1 MSDLT
6 VRSQPEWFEA
16 VPRSVRGHAVAG
28 VALFALAFGGFGYW
42 AFTAPLAAAVISQGS
57 FVATGQNKI
66 IQHLEGGI
74 IEQIYVSEG
83 DRVEEGDVLM
93 RLDRTA
99 AQAVERELNLR
110 LWRLEAVETR
120 LLAESEGQEELVFS
134 PHLEEAKLVEP
145 EVAGILDG
153 QMLTFNVTRS
163 ELDNELRLLQRDIEA
178 LTIRS
183 AGYRSQL
190 ESHQLQLE
198 ILTEE
203 FTAQDELLDQ
213 GLTRR
218 GEVASIR
225 RAMIEAEGQLGR
237 LQAEIDEIEEVSAR
251 YEAQMA
257 NAIDEYRRKA
267 LEELQVTQA
276 EIDALRER
284 SMAARDVSDRV
295 EILSPVD
302 GTIVRL
308 HYNTPGGVVETGKP
322 IAEILP
328 AAAPLIVE
336 ALVPRNEVDS
346 VREGE
351 TAQVRLTALNQRTT
365 PVLTGTVEYLSADSV
380 TDQSTGVIREVYVA
394 RIGLTP
400 EELDRVPGNFMPTPG
415 MPAEVM
421 IQTEERTFA
430 QYIARPITD
439 SMTRAFRE
447 D

>member
-1 MSDLT
+1 MSDLSI
-6 VRSQPEWFEA
+6 RREPEWFEA
-16 VPRSVRGHAVAG
+16 VPRSVRGHAIAG
-28 VALFALAFGGFGYW
+28 VALFALAFGGFGTW
-42 AFTAPLAAAVISQGS
+42 ALTAPLAAAVISQGS

-66 IQHLEGGI
+66 VQHLEGGI
-74 IEQIYVSEG
+74 IEEIYVAEG
-83 DRVEEGDVLM
+83 DRVEAGQVLM

-110 LWRLEAVETR
+110 LWRLEAVEAR
-120 LLAESEGQEELVFS
+120 LLAESEGREELFFP
-134 PHLEEAKLVEP
+134 PHLEEAKLIEP

-153 QMLTFNVTRS
+153 QMLTFNVSRS

-190 ESHQLQLE
+190 DSHQLQLE
-198 ILTEE
+198 ILSTE
-203 FTAQDELLDQ
+203 FAAQDELLAQ
-213 GLTRR
+213 GLARR

-225 RAMIEAEGQLGR
+225 RAMVEAEGQLGR

-267 LEELQVTQA
+267 LEELQATQA

-308 HYNTPGGVVETGKP
+308 YYNTAGGVVETGKP

-328 AAAPLIVE
+328 AEAPLIVE
-336 ALVPRNEVDS
+336 ALILRNEVDS
-346 VREGE
+346 VHEGHP
-351 TAQVRLTALNQRTT
+351 AQVRLTSLNQRTT
-365 PVLTGTVEYLSADSV
+365 PVLTGTVDYLSADSI
-380 TDQSTGVIREVYVA
+380 TDQSDGTIREVFVA
-394 RIGLTP
+394 RVGLTP
-400 EELDRVPGNFMPTPG
+400 EELERVPGNFVPTPG

-421 IQTEERTFA
+421 IQTETRTFA
-430 QYIARPITD
+430 QYIIKPITD

-447 D
+447 E